1 VKFGRGREIQM
12 VRRSRIKLSLEVYQM
27 PVLNQSLRIDE
38 IVVEKS
44 KKSQGLQKHSP
55 VPMLSNDGLGYLKD
69 FLALQ
74 TVVP

>member
-1 VKFGRGREIQM
+1 
-12 VRRSRIKLSLEVYQM
+12 M

-55 VPMLSNDGLGYLKD
+55 VPMLSNDGLEYLKD